1 MRVIGWMRI
10 APGPYAQERG
20 ESATGG
26 PHPEGPITTTNARSA
41 GTAPLMRGLGA
52 CALHMAAI
60 VRIARRLELASPP
73 MVRALALIAL
83 ALVAGCAS
91 APSTAPAAAQAGDI
105 TPEDRRPRIDVVLTG
120 ERPTVWIDG
129 AQVADEH
136 LKHSDDAVEIVSS
149 SGDTLHRI
157 PLPVPPH
164 APPVMLGARLEVP
177 GPAIARHAG
186 IDPSTCS
193 IITAVL
199 PDGPAA
205 KSGLEAWDVVTAM
218 AGSPVAT
225 PSAIR
230 SALRARAPGDVIT
243 MTVRRGQETR
253 AISITLDSWRQ
264 VPLAGELQPPPSSAA
279 VAAPVP
285 QGAPSNLRKGLPTAP
300 NARDSAGRPMPVPQ
314 PAPTQ
319 P

>member
-1 MRVIGWMRI
+1 
-10 APGPYAQERG
+10 
-20 ESATGG
+20 
-26 PHPEGPITTTNARSA
+26 
-41 GTAPLMRGLGA
+41 
-52 CALHMAAI
+52 
-60 VRIARRLELASPP
+60 

-83 ALVAGCAS
+83 VTVSGCAS
-91 APSTAPAAAQAGDI
+91 SPKTESTEPPSEAAAPA
-105 TPEDRRPRIDVVLTG
+105 ERRPRIDVVLTG
-120 ERPTVWIDG
+120 EKPTVWIDG
-129 AQVADEH
+129 TQVATEH
-136 LKHSDDAVEIVSS
+136 LRHSDDAVEIVSS

-157 PLPVPPH
+157 PLPVPAD

-205 KSGLEAWDVVTAM
+205 KAGLETWDVVIGMGGMQA
-218 AGSPVAT
+218 AT
-225 PSAIR
+225 PADIR
-230 SALRARAPGDVIT
+230 SALRSRVPGDVVV
-243 MTVRRGQETR
+243 MKVRRGQETR
-253 AISITLDSWRQ
+253 DISVTLDAWKH
-264 VPLAGELQPPPSSAA
+264 VPLAGELQPMPGANAVTPS
-279 VAAPVP
+279 VP
-285 QGAPSNLRKGLPTAP
+285 QGSPSDLRKGLPTAP

>member
-1 MRVIGWMRI
+1 
-10 APGPYAQERG
+10 
-20 ESATGG
+20 
-26 PHPEGPITTTNARSA
+26 
-41 GTAPLMRGLGA
+41 
-52 CALHMAAI
+52 
-60 VRIARRLELASPP
+60 
-73 MVRALALIAL
+73 MVRALASIAL
-83 ALVAGCAS
+83 VAVAGCAS
-91 APSTAPAAAQAGDI
+91 APSTESAVNRQQDAP
-105 TPEDRRPRIDVVLTG
+105 EERRPRIDVVLTG

-129 AQVADEH
+129 TQVADEH

-157 PLPVPPH
+157 PLPVAPD

-205 KSGLEAWDVVTAM
+205 KAGLETWDVVIGMGGTQA
-218 AGSPVAT
+218 AT
-225 PSAIR
+225 PAAIR
-230 SALRARAPGDVIT
+230 SALRARVPGDVVV
-243 MTVRRGQETR
+243 MKVRRGQETR
-253 AISITLDSWRQ
+253 DISITLDAWKQ
-264 VPLAGELQPPPSSAA
+264 VPLAGELQPMPGAA
-279 VAAPVP
+279 AAAPAAAPPVP
-285 QGAPSNLRKGLPTAP
+285 QGAPTDLRRGLPTAP
-300 NARDSAGRPMPVPQ
+300 NARDSSGRPMPVPQ

>member
-1 MRVIGWMRI
+1 
-10 APGPYAQERG
+10 
-20 ESATGG
+20 
-26 PHPEGPITTTNARSA
+26 
-41 GTAPLMRGLGA
+41 
-52 CALHMAAI
+52 MA
-60 VRIARRLELASPP
+60 
-73 MVRALALIAL
+73 RALALIAL

-91 APSTAPAAAQAGDI
+91 APSTEPAAPQADNV

-129 AQVADEH
+129 TQVADEH

-157 PLPVPPH
+157 PLPVPAD

-186 IDPSTCS
+186 IDPSTSS

-199 PDGPAA
+199 PNGPAA
-205 KSGLEAWDVVTAM
+205 KAGLETWDVVVGMGGTQT
-218 AGSPVAT
+218 AT
-225 PSAIR
+225 PAAIR
-230 SALRARAPGDVIT
+230 EALRARVPGDVIVLK
-243 MTVRRGQETR
+243 VRRGDEAR
-253 AISITLDSWRQ
+253 DISITLDAWRQ
-264 VPLAGELQPPPSSAA
+264 VPLAGELQPPSGATAVTPS
-279 VAAPVP
+279 VP
-285 QGAPSNLRKGLPTAP
+285 QGSPSDLRKGLPTAP

>member
-1 MRVIGWMRI
+1 
-10 APGPYAQERG
+10 
-20 ESATGG
+20 
-26 PHPEGPITTTNARSA
+26 
-41 GTAPLMRGLGA
+41 
-52 CALHMAAI
+52 
-60 VRIARRLELASPP
+60 
-73 MVRALALIAL
+73 MVRALAPIAL
-83 ALVAGCAS
+83 VAVAGCAS
-91 APSTAPAAAQAGDI
+91 APTTDTAEPQAEPAPQQ
-105 TPEDRRPRIDVVLTG
+105 ERRPRIDVVLTG

-129 AQVADEH
+129 TQVADEH

-157 PLPVPPH
+157 PLPVAPD

-186 IDPSTCS
+186 IDPSSCS
-193 IITAVL
+193 IVTAVL

-205 KSGLEAWDVVTAM
+205 KSGLEAWDVVTGM
-218 AGSPVAT
+218 VGSPVAT

-230 SALRARAPGDVIT
+230 SALRARAPGDVVT
-243 MTVRRGQETR
+243 LTVRRGQETR
-253 AISITLDSWRQ
+253 SISITLDAWRQ
-264 VPLAGELQPPPSSAA
+264 VPLAGELQPTPGASAA
-279 VAAPVP
+279 PAVP
-285 QGAPSNLRKGLPTAP
+285 QGAPTNLRKGLPTAP